1 MLGGTISDPG
11 GIEGPPRTVRGLGLL
26 DVDTVMTGDK
36 TLREVSGVLLG
47 VHALGGAHGAGS
59 GGQGGGVGA
68 DGSGVDMQVPGA
80 GAHGVGAGVE
90 VTGEPAGVGAVA
102 FAGYEMHIGSTTG
115 PGASRPFLRLSDGST
130 DGAVSADGRVAG
142 CYVHGLFGV
151 TAARAALVSAIGA
164 TPSHDD
170 HAARVDTALDE
181 IASVLE
187 SCLDISA
194 LAAIAGL

>member
-1 MLGGTISDPG
+1 
-11 GIEGPPRTVRGLGLL
+11 VQGLGLL
-26 DVDTVMTGDK
+26 DVNTVMTGDK

-47 VHALGGAHGAGS
+47 MQAGDGAASMGTGIGAA
-59 GGQGGGVGA
+59 GGGV
-68 DGSGVDMQVPGA
+68 P
-80 GAHGVGAGVE
+80 
-90 VTGEPAGVGAVA
+90 
-102 FAGYEMHIGSTTG
+102 FAGYEMHVGSTTG
-115 PGASRPFLRLSDGST
+115 PGARRPFLRFSDGSS

-164 TPSHDD
+164 RPSHED
-170 HAARVDTALDE
+170 HTARVDAALDE

-187 SCLDISA
+187 NCLDISA

>member
-1 MLGGTISDPG
+1 MP
-11 GIEGPPRTVRGLGLL
+11 
-26 DVDTVMTGDK
+26 
-36 TLREVSGVLLG
+36 
-47 VHALGGAHGAGS
+47 A
-59 GGQGGGVGA
+59 
-68 DGSGVDMQVPGA
+68 VP
-80 GAHGVGAGVE
+80 
-90 VTGEPAGVGAVA
+90 

-115 PGASRPFLRLSDGST
+115 PGAGRPFLRFTDGST

-170 HAARVDTALDE
+170 HAARVDAALDE

-187 SCLDISA
+187 SCLDIDA

>member
-1 MLGGTISDPG
+1 
-11 GIEGPPRTVRGLGLL
+11 
-26 DVDTVMTGDK
+26 MTGDK
-36 TLREVSGVLLG
+36 ALREVSGVLLG
-47 VHALGGAHGAGS
+47 VHARRGARGAEGAR
-59 GGQGGGVGA
+59 VGA
-68 DGSGVDMQVPGA
+68 QDGRA
-80 GAHGVGAGVE
+80 GAV
-90 VTGEPAGVGAVA
+90 P

-115 PGASRPFLRLSDGST
+115 PGTDRPFLRFSNGST
-130 DGAVSADGRVAG
+130 DGAVSADDRVAG

-170 HAARVDTALDE
+170 HAARVDAALDE

>member
-1 MLGGTISDPG
+1 
-11 GIEGPPRTVRGLGLL
+11 
-26 DVDTVMTGDK
+26 
-36 TLREVSGVLLG
+36 LLG
-47 VHALGGAHGAGS
+47 AHMRSGAQGAGT
-59 GGQGGGVGA
+59 
-68 DGSGVDMQVPGA
+68 VP
-80 GAHGVGAGVE
+80 
-90 VTGEPAGVGAVA
+90 

-115 PGASRPFLRLSDGST
+115 PGAGRPFLRFSDGST
-130 DGAVSADGRVAG
+130 DGAISADGRVAG

-170 HAARVDTALDE
+170 HAARVDGALDE